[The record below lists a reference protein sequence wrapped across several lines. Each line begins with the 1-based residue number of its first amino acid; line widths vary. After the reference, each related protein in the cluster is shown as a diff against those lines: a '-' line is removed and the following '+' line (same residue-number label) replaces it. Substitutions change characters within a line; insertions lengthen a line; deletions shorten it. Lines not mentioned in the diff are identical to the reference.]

1 MTYIIIDSKNKFL
14 FQQCGYTI
22 VMPYI
27 YAHTKNLTAFKKKK
41 IYNEYCKDTIC
52 SPSPKWL
59 GCKPNE
65 PNTINL

>member
-27 YAHTKNLTAFKKKK
+27 YAHTKNLTAFLKKK
-41 IYNEYCKDTIC
+41 IIMNIVRTQFVAQAQNGWDV
-52 SPSPKWL
+52 SPMSP
-59 GCKPNE
+59 
-65 PNTINL
+65 IQ